1 MENNILWAPQ
11 QEAGLEH
18 LHLRQNDEGIRA
30 DSVVIG
36 MYHNTPFRAWYEIH
50 TDKDWKVKQCTLRI
64 LEGSNQEITLQANSE
79 NHWTDVAATHLP
91 ALDGCI
97 DVDISITPFTNTL
110 PIRRLSLN
118 PGQSVDIV
126 VAYIAV
132 PELEV
137 RPAPQRYTCLES
149 SADGGLY
156 RYESLTSG
164 FTRDLR
170 VDSQGL
176 VIDYPGIWKRIFL

>member
-1 MENNILWAPQ
+1 MENNILWSPE
-11 QEAGLEH
+11 QETGLEH
-18 LHLRQNDEGIRA
+18 LHLQQNSEGISA

-36 MYHNTPFRAWYEIH
+36 MHQNIPFRAWYEIH
-50 TDKDWKVKQCTLRI
+50 IDNRWNVRQCSLR
-64 LEGSNQEITLQANSE
+64 LLGNNHQEITLQADNE
-79 NHWTDVAATHLP
+79 NHWTDATATALP

-110 PIRRLSLN
+110 PIRRLPLN
-118 PGQSVDIV
+118 PGQSADIV

-149 SADGGLY
+149 SAEGGLY

-170 VDSQGL
+170 VDAQGL
-176 VIDYPGIWKRIFL
+176 VIDYPGIWKRIFY